1 MTKLYL
7 ALFQL
12 LTLVFAIILAGCEFS
27 PSIEKPSYI
36 HIPEI
41 TFSSNYPEHGTNSH
55 KITDAWVY
63 LNDNLI
69 GAYQLPATFPVLAK
83 DKGKI
88 KVFPGVL
95 LNGISSTRQ
104 INPFYTG
111 IDFTPRFI
119 PGQTDTL
126 KPNSSY
132 RSGTNFIWK
141 EDFELPGLTI
151 KTSASSDTS
160 IQRLNGSP
168 LVFEGNG
175 ALAMYVDDRAPTL
188 KSESINGFPLPQR
201 GSSAFLELDIKNTTP
216 LYMAIFVTAA
226 NGQSAEVPF
235 AGINPSPIWRKLY
248 MNLTPVVNA
257 QPINSTYKMVFFT
270 KKEGSTAVDTVLID
284 NLKIV
289 Y

>member
-1 MTKLYL
+1 MTKIYP
-7 ALFQL
+7 ALLQVFT
-12 LTLVFAIILAGCEFS
+12 LTLATLLSGCELN

-41 TFSSNYPEHGTNSH
+41 TFSSSYPEHGTNSH
-55 KITDAWVY
+55 RITDAWVY

-104 INPFYTG
+104 INPFYSGT
-111 IDFTPRFI
+111 DFTPLFI
-119 PGQTDTL
+119 QGQTDTL

-132 RSGTNFIWK
+132 RTGTRFVWR
-141 EDFELPGLTI
+141 EDFELPGLTL
-151 KTSASSDTS
+151 KTSNASDTTL
-160 IQRLNGSP
+160 QRINNSP

-175 ALAMYVDDRAPTL
+175 ALAMYVDNRAPTL
-188 KSESINGFPLPQR
+188 KSETINGFPLPQR
-201 GSSAFLELDIKNTTP
+201 GSSAFLELDVKNSTP
-216 LYMAIFVTAA
+216 LYMAIFVTAQ

-235 AGINPSPIWRKLY
+235 AGINPSPVWRKLY

-257 QPINSTYKMVFFT
+257 QPLNSTYKMVFFT
-270 KKEGSTAVDTVLID
+270 KKESSAVVDTVLID